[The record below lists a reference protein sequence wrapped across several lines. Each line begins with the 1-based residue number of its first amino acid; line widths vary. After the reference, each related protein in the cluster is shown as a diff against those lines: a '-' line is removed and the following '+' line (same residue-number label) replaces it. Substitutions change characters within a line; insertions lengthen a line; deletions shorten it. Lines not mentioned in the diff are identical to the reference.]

1 MLHNFALL
9 PTLNKL
15 VKKMTSLD
23 PNKDILLDVSNL
35 NVTFELKNASVKA
48 VDNVS
53 FHVKK
58 GEFLA
63 VVGESGCGKS
73 VSSLSILK
81 LLPEKIANIQSKH
94 LIFDGEDISNWSSDQ
109 LREIRGKRIS
119 MIFQEPMTS
128 LNPVLTIGDQVTEP
142 LITHLNL
149 SVTEANIRAIE
160 LMEMVGIPEPKS
172 RLTQYPHQ
180 FSGGM
185 RQRVMI
191 AIGLACQPD
200 LIIADEP
207 TTALDVTIQAQ
218 ILELLKDISNRL
230 GIAVI
235 MITHN
240 LGVVAAYA
248 DRVNVM
254 YAGRIIE
261 TGTSHKIFKKPTHPY
276 TIGLLRSVPRLDQ
289 SRKGKLATIDGLPP
303 NLMNPPTGCR
313 FYERCP
319 IKNSDC
325 KQSPSLIE
333 TSPKELASVACW
345 HFEKAMENGSNMY
358 ASSEENSKSIPDVN
372 AKPIIE
378 IKNLKQHFNISL
390 RTGWLKTVSG
400 KVKAVDDISF
410 SIQPGETVGLVGES
424 GCGKTSVGRSI
435 LHLNDPTSGDI
446 KFKGIEMN
454 NKSIALVRRDMQ
466 VIFQDPFSSLNPRM
480 TIGEILDEPLR
491 VHKIIEDKEKRKEK
505 IDKLL
510 GQVGLYTY
518 MSERYPHELSGGQRQ
533 RVGIARALSMEP
545 KLIICDEPVSAL
557 DVSVQAQ
564 IINLLEDL
572 QKELGL
578 SYLFIA
584 HDLAV
589 VRHISHKVIVMYLG
603 KIMEVAEESMLYS
616 NPQHPYTKAL
626 LDAAPVPDP
635 EIEKNRKRI
644 ILKGEL
650 PSPLNPPKGCV
661 FSSRCPKFSD
671 ECSKETPELAKFK
684 NDHFVSCIKV

>member
-1 MLHNFALL
+1 
-9 PTLNKL
+9 
-15 VKKMTSLD
+15 MTSLD

-149 SVTEANIRAIE
+149 SVTEANVRAIE

-261 TGTSHKIFKKPTHPY
+261 TGTSNKIFKKPTHPY

>member
-1 MLHNFALL
+1 
-9 PTLNKL
+9 
-15 VKKMTSLD
+15 MTSLD

-261 TGTSHKIFKKPTHPY
+261 TGTSNKIFKKPTHPY

-446 KFKGIEMN
+446 NFKGIEMN

>member
-23 PNKDILLDVSNL
+23 TNKDILLDVSNL

-261 TGTSHKIFKKPTHPY
+261 TGTSNKIFKKPTHPY

>member
-1 MLHNFALL
+1 
-9 PTLNKL
+9 
-15 VKKMTSLD
+15 MTSLD

-128 LNPVLTIGDQVTEP
+128 LNPVLTICDQVTEP

-261 TGTSHKIFKKPTHPY
+261 TGTSNKIFKKPTHPY

>member
-1 MLHNFALL
+1 
-9 PTLNKL
+9 
-15 VKKMTSLD
+15 MTSLD

-128 LNPVLTIGDQVTEP
+128 LNPVLTIGDQITEP

-261 TGTSHKIFKKPTHPY
+261 TGTSNKIFKKPTHPY

>member
-1 MLHNFALL
+1 
-9 PTLNKL
+9 
-15 VKKMTSLD
+15 MTSLD

-261 TGTSHKIFKKPTHPY
+261 TGTSNKIFKKPTHPY

-671 ECSKETPELAKFK
+671 ECSKETPQLAKFK

>member
-261 TGTSHKIFKKPTHPY
+261 TGTSNKIFKKPTHPY

-446 KFKGIEMN
+446 NFKGIEMN

>member
-1 MLHNFALL
+1 
-9 PTLNKL
+9 
-15 VKKMTSLD
+15 MTSLD

-261 TGTSHKIFKKPTHPY
+261 TGTSNKIFKKPTHPY

>member
-1 MLHNFALL
+1 MN
-9 PTLNKL
+9 
-15 VKKMTSLD
+15 SLKNIKND
-23 PNKDILLDVSNL
+23 DVLLDVSNL
-35 NVTFELKNASVKA
+35 NVTFQLKNASVKA
-48 VDNVS
+48 VDNIS
-53 FHVKK
+53 FKVNR

-63 VVGESGCGKS
+63 IVGESGCGKS
-73 VSSLSILK
+73 VSALSILK
-81 LLPEKIANIQSKH
+81 LLPLNIAKIESSH
-94 LIFDGEDISNWSSDQ
+94 LIFDGVDISNWSTEQ
-109 LREIRGKRIS
+109 LRKIRGKRIS

-128 LNPVLTIGDQVTEP
+128 LNPVLTIGDQITEP
-142 LITHLNL
+142 LITHLNM
-149 SVTEANIRAIE
+149 SPIQANDRAVE
-160 LMEMVGIPEPKS
+160 LMKMVGIPEPES

-191 AIGLACQPD
+191 AIGLACEPD

-218 ILELLKDISNRL
+218 ILELLKDISKRL

-254 YAGRIIE
+254 YAAKIIE
-261 TGTSHKIFKKPTHPY
+261 TGTSLKIFKKPTHPY

-289 SRKGKLATIDGLPP
+289 SRKGKLATINGMPP
-303 NLMNPPTGCR
+303 NLMSPPSGCR
-313 FYERCP
+313 FAARCP
-319 IKNSDC
+319 IKLDSCD
-325 KQSPSLIE
+325 QSPILTE
-333 TSPKELASVACW
+333 TSKKDVASVACW
-345 HFEKAMENGSNMY
+345 HFEKAMKQGEKMY
-358 ASSEENSKSIPDVN
+358 VSMGNNKKSIPKYDAEPLLKVS
-372 AKPIIE
+372 
-378 IKNLKQHFNISL
+378 NLKQHFNITL
-390 RTGWLKTVSG
+390 RTGWMTSKSG

-410 SIQPGETVGLVGES
+410 SIAPGETVGLVGES

-435 LHLNDPTSGDI
+435 LHLNNPTSGKID
-446 KFKGIEMN
+446 FTSIEMN
-454 NKSIALVRRDMQ
+454 KKSIAIVRKDMQ

-480 TIGEILDEPLR
+480 TIGQILDEPLK
-491 VHKIIEDKEKRKEK
+491 VHKIIEHKNKRKSRVDE
-505 IDKLL
+505 LL
-510 GQVGLYTY
+510 VQVGLYSY

-545 KLIICDEPVSAL
+545 KLIICDEAVSAL

-572 QKELGL
+572 QNDLGI

-603 KIMEVAEESMLYS
+603 KIMEIANEYDLYS

-635 EIEKNRKRI
+635 EVEKNRKRI

-661 FSSRCPKFSD
+661 FSTRCSMYSA
-671 ECSKETPELAKFK
+671 ECSKAIPELKEFK
-684 NDHFVSCIKV
+684 PNHFVSCIKV

>member
-1 MLHNFALL
+1 
-9 PTLNKL
+9 
-15 VKKMTSLD
+15 
-23 PNKDILLDVSNL
+23 
-35 NVTFELKNASVKA
+35 
-48 VDNVS
+48 
-53 FHVKK
+53 
-58 GEFLA
+58 
-63 VVGESGCGKS
+63 
-73 VSSLSILK
+73 
-81 LLPEKIANIQSKH
+81 
-94 LIFDGEDISNWSSDQ
+94 
-109 LREIRGKRIS
+109 
-119 MIFQEPMTS
+119 
-128 LNPVLTIGDQVTEP
+128 
-142 LITHLNL
+142 
-149 SVTEANIRAIE
+149 
-160 LMEMVGIPEPKS
+160 
-172 RLTQYPHQ
+172 
-180 FSGGM
+180 
-185 RQRVMI
+185 
-191 AIGLACQPD
+191 
-200 LIIADEP
+200 
-207 TTALDVTIQAQ
+207 
-218 ILELLKDISNRL
+218 
-230 GIAVI
+230 
-235 MITHN
+235 
-240 LGVVAAYA
+240 
-248 DRVNVM
+248 
-254 YAGRIIE
+254 
-261 TGTSHKIFKKPTHPY
+261 
-276 TIGLLRSVPRLDQ
+276 
-289 SRKGKLATIDGLPP
+289 
-303 NLMNPPTGCR
+303 
-313 FYERCP
+313 
-319 IKNSDC
+319 
-325 KQSPSLIE
+325 
-333 TSPKELASVACW
+333 
-345 HFEKAMENGSNMY
+345 MY

>member
-261 TGTSHKIFKKPTHPY
+261 TGTSNKIFKKPTHPY

-491 VHKIIEDKEKRKEK
+491 VHKIIDDKEKRKEK

>member
-1 MLHNFALL
+1 
-9 PTLNKL
+9 
-15 VKKMTSLD
+15 MTSLD

-128 LNPVLTIGDQVTEP
+128 LNPVLTIGDQITEP

-261 TGTSHKIFKKPTHPY
+261 TGTSNKIFKKPTHPY

-671 ECSKETPELAKFK
+671 ECSKETPQLAKFK

>member
-1 MLHNFALL
+1 
-9 PTLNKL
+9 
-15 VKKMTSLD
+15 MTSLD
-23 PNKDILLDVSNL
+23 PNKDILLDVSDL

-149 SVTEANIRAIE
+149 SVSEANIRAIE

-261 TGTSHKIFKKPTHPY
+261 TGTSNKIFKKPTHPY

-303 NLMNPPTGCR
+303 NLMNPPIGCR

>member
-1 MLHNFALL
+1 LLHNFALL

-53 FHVKK
+53 FYVKK

-128 LNPVLTIGDQVTEP
+128 LNPVLTIGDQITEP

-261 TGTSHKIFKKPTHPY
+261 TGTSNKIFKKPTHPY